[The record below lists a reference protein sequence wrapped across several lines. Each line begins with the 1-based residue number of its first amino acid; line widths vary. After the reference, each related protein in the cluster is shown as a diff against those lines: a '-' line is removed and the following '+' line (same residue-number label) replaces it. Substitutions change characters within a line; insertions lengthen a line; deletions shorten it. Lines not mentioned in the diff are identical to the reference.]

1 MIVHAAI
8 DLLDGKVVQLVQG
21 DPARQRLSLPDPA
34 QVARDWIAA
43 GAAALHVVDLD
54 AALGRGNNAAALEA
68 LLAVAQAPV
77 GVSVGAPSGSEVRV
91 PVQVGGGIRSRGDVE
106 RWKRAG
112 ADRVVVGTRAIRD
125 PGWLAEV
132 ATTYPD
138 FVVLAADVRA
148 GSVVVDGWQFDT
160 RSAPATV
167 LRACDELALA
177 AVLVTDVSREGTLS
191 GVDSALFEN
200 LAASTRHPLIAAGS
214 ITTIDDLQC
223 LQQAGVAEAVV
234 GTSLYT
240 GAISVEQ
247 LRGAYWQ

>member
-8 DLLDGKVVQLVQG
+8 DLLDGEVVQLVQG
-21 DPARQRLSLPDPA
+21 DPARERLRLADPA

-43 GAAALHVVDLD
+43 GAPALHVIDLD
-54 AALGRGNNAAALEA
+54 AALARGSNAAALEA
-68 LLAVAQAPV
+68 LLAVARGP
-77 GVSVGAPSGSEVRV
+77 VRV
-91 PVQVGGGIRSRGDVE
+91 SVQVGGGVRSRDDVE

-125 PGWLAEV
+125 PAWLAEIA
-132 ATTYPD
+132 ATHPG

-148 GSVVVDGWQFDT
+148 GSVVVDGWQSDS
-160 RSAPATV
+160 RSEPAAV

-177 AVLVTDVSREGTLS
+177 AVLVTDVGREGTLA
-191 GVDSALFEN
+191 GADTALFER
-200 LAASTRHPLIAAGS
+200 LVASTRHPLIAAGS

-223 LQQAGVAEAVV
+223 LQRIGVAEAVV

-247 LRGAYWQ
+247 LRGDYWQ